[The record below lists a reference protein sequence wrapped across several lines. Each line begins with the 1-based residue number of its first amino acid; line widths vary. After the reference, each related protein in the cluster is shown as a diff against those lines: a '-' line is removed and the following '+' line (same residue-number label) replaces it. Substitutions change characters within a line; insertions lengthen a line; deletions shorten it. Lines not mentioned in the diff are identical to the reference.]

1 MRIRYVLASAALTSV
16 LGTIERIKQQG
27 EQKAREYDGQTLRRS
42 SIGSSFMGGS
52 REELEHNRDRD
63 IR

>member
-27 EQKAREYDGQTLRRS
+27 EQKAREYDGRRCAGPRS
-42 SIGSSFMGGS
+42 AARSWADQGRS
-52 REELEHNRDRD
+52 
-63 IR
+63 